1 METKTVRGLNK
12 NKSTMES
19 SSVGIIAE
27 VFEKAVRLACD
38 CLKGLIKIF
47 KNAIGPKAPMSVKEY
62 EQYARKVDRLVE
74 NNINLN
80 KTHMTIKELGEK
92 IEIKEYRLLGE
103 RKKLK
108 EEIVQLKKQ
117 EKNAK
122 SLEKRLLKD
131 LNGENVDDVLSK
143 FNRIR
148 MEMDAYERL
157 VDNAENAKEMLDE
170 DVMEYMENI
179 KENTLSED
187 RNKKQERMFEK

>member
-1 METKTVRGLNK
+1 
-12 NKSTMES
+12 
-19 SSVGIIAE
+19 
-27 VFEKAVRLACD
+27 
-38 CLKGLIKIF
+38 
-47 KNAIGPKAPMSVKEY
+47 
-62 EQYARKVDRLVE
+62 
-74 NNINLN
+74 
-80 KTHMTIKELGEK
+80 MTIKELGEK

>member
-1 METKTVRGLNK
+1 M
-12 NKSTMES
+12 
-19 SSVGIIAE
+19 
-27 VFEKAVRLACD
+27 
-38 CLKGLIKIF
+38 
-47 KNAIGPKAPMSVKEY
+47 
-62 EQYARKVDRLVE
+62 E

>member
-1 METKTVRGLNK
+1 MG
-12 NKSTMES
+12 SH
-19 SSVGIIAE
+19 
-27 VFEKAVRLACD
+27 
-38 CLKGLIKIF
+38 
-47 KNAIGPKAPMSVKEY
+47 
-62 EQYARKVDRLVE
+62 Q
-74 NNINLN
+74 
-80 KTHMTIKELGEK
+80 
-92 IEIKEYRLLGE
+92 
-103 RKKLK
+103 
-108 EEIVQLKKQ
+108 IVQLKKQ

>member
-1 METKTVRGLNK
+1 M
-12 NKSTMES
+12 
-19 SSVGIIAE
+19 
-27 VFEKAVRLACD
+27 
-38 CLKGLIKIF
+38 
-47 KNAIGPKAPMSVKEY
+47 
-62 EQYARKVDRLVE
+62 
-74 NNINLN
+74 
-80 KTHMTIKELGEK
+80 
-92 IEIKEYRLLGE
+92 
-103 RKKLK
+103 
-108 EEIVQLKKQ
+108 
-117 EKNAK
+117 
-122 SLEKRLLKD
+122 EKRLLKD

>member
-1 METKTVRGLNK
+1 M
-12 NKSTMES
+12 
-19 SSVGIIAE
+19 
-27 VFEKAVRLACD
+27 
-38 CLKGLIKIF
+38 
-47 KNAIGPKAPMSVKEY
+47 
-62 EQYARKVDRLVE
+62 
-74 NNINLN
+74 
-80 KTHMTIKELGEK
+80 
-92 IEIKEYRLLGE
+92 
-103 RKKLK
+103 
-108 EEIVQLKKQ
+108 QLKKQ